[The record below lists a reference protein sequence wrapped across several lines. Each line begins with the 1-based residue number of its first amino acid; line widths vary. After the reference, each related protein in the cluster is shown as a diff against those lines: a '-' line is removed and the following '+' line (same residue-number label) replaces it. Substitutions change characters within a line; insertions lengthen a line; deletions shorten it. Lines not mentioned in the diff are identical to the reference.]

1 MDRKVRVLCA
11 LACVLCCLA
20 ALPLAASAASIYEG
34 NISTTYI
41 TIFRD
46 IAAKL
51 PMGTDYVFFRSGQY
65 EYLLVAGDL
74 TWSGSMFTG
83 SNVTQYILTNNS
95 NYNSTYE
102 FGTVSLD
109 SFSLATG
116 SALVYSNLGDFPD
129 LYERT
134 DYIETAAAFAL
145 ALMCASNL
153 LRPVFNFV
161 LRFKN
166 GEGS

>member
-1 MDRKVRVLCA
+1 MDRKVRALCA
-11 LACVLCCLA
+11 LVCVLCCLA
-20 ALPLAASAASIYEG
+20 ALPLAASAASVYDG

-46 IAAKL
+46 VAAKF
-51 PMGTDYVFFRSGQY
+51 PIGTDYVFFRSGQY

-74 TWSGSMFTG
+74 TWTGSMFTG
-83 SNVTQYILTNNS
+83 SDLTQYILKTNS

-102 FGTVSLD
+102 FGTVVLD
-109 SFSLATG
+109 DFSLAIG

-129 LYERT
+129 LYERQ
-134 DYIETAAAFAL
+134 DYNGTAALFAL
-145 ALMCASNL
+145 AICCASSL
-153 LRPVFNFV
+153 IRPVFDFV
-161 LRFKN
+161 LRVKN